1 VEFLILGNTG
11 DVGVAIGSSLVLLV
25 SFLVLLGALSYF
37 VWKPLKKVM
46 DDRENL
52 IHSEI
57 DDAENRRIEAQRL
70 QKENEDLVKQTQAD
84 ISSIM
89 EDARAQANKEQETI
103 IHDANTRANQL
114 MANAKADVEREKE
127 KAIAEINDQ
136 VAELSIL
143 IAEKMISK
151 EMDHQ
156 DQQQLVKQYLQE
168 AGDK

>member
-1 VEFLILGNTG
+1 MEFLILGNTG

-37 VWKPLKKVM
+37 VWKPLKNVM
-46 DDRENL
+46 DERENL

-70 QKENEDLVKQTQAD
+70 QKENEELLKQTQAD

-89 EDARAQANKEQETI
+89 EDARAQATKEQETI

-114 MANAKADVEREKE
+114 MANAKADVEREK
-127 KAIAEINDQ
+127 AIAEINDQ

-151 EMDHQ
+151 EIDHQ

-168 AGDK
+168 AGGK

>member
-1 VEFLILGNTG
+1 MEFLILGNTG
-11 DVGVAIGSSLVLLV
+11 DVGVAIGSSVVLLV
-25 SFLVLLGALSYF
+25 SFLILLGALSYF

-57 DDAENRRIEAQRL
+57 DDAEQRRIEAQRL
-70 QKENEDLVKQTQAD
+70 QEENEELVKKTQAD

-89 EDARAQANKEQETI
+89 EDARNQATKEQEAI
-103 IHDANTRANQL
+103 VHDANTRANQL

-127 KAIAEINDQ
+127 KAILEINDQ

-151 EMDHQ
+151 EMDHK
-156 DQQQLVKQYLQE
+156 DQQKLVQQYLQE

>member
-1 VEFLILGNTG
+1 
-11 DVGVAIGSSLVLLV
+11 
-25 SFLVLLGALSYF
+25 
-37 VWKPLKKVM
+37 
-46 DDRENL
+46 
-52 IHSEI
+52 
-57 DDAENRRIEAQRL
+57 
-70 QKENEDLVKQTQAD
+70 
-84 ISSIM
+84 
-89 EDARAQANKEQETI
+89 
-103 IHDANTRANQL
+103 

-151 EMDHQ
+151 EIDHQ